1 LGRPGF
7 QPLQKPAHALP
18 NLNQRNEVALVER
31 IALLASAENPI
42 IESHQPLAGSRRFK
56 SFCPH

>member
-1 LGRPGF
+1 
-7 QPLQKPAHALP
+7 LP